1 MLTQQKRFGII
12 KQRAGE
18 REFALKRITIKD
30 VAREAGVSITTVSH
44 ALSGQGVM
52 KQETRD
58 RVVEIAKKMQYMPDW
73 NGRNLKASET
83 GTVGFFTSSI
93 RGYYGILVD
102 VMYEECR
109 KNGYEMEVFI
119 TDNGDSLLRIL
130 LSRRVDGAVILHSGF
145 LERHEKIL
153 QDSEL
158 PTVFLDRE
166 IQTKY
171 VSSVLLDSYPTG
183 RMAAEYLF
191 SLGHRHL
198 MTIRGADT
206 FDGIERQRG
215 FEDYLREQGH
225 PLEPGYLLNGYF
237 DRWRAYGEMSRFL
250 EKGLP
255 LPDAIFAANDDSAF
269 GCIKALTEAGY
280 EVPADVSV
288 LGCDDIEL
296 SQWYVPALT
305 TICTHM
311 TDQGTAAMKELA
323 GLMQG
328 GCKGKLHMIKGQII
342 ERASCRKAE

>member
-1 MLTQQKRFGII
+1 M
-12 KQRAGE
+12 
-18 REFALKRITIKD
+18 KRITIKD

-44 ALSGQGVM
+44 ALSGQGVL

-83 GTVGFFTSSI
+83 GTVGIFTASI
-93 RGYYGILVD
+93 RGYYGILAD

-130 LSRRVDGAVILHSGF
+130 LSRRVDGAIILHRGF
-145 LERHEKIL
+145 GEKHEKTL

-158 PTVFLDRE
+158 PTVFLDRK

-171 VSSVLLDSYPTG
+171 VSSVLFDSYRTG

-191 SLGHRHL
+191 SLGHRRL
-198 MTIRGADT
+198 MSIRGEDT

-215 FEDYLREQGH
+215 FEDYLKEQGY
-225 PLEPGYLLNGYF
+225 PLAEEYLLNGYF
-237 DRWRAYGEMSRFL
+237 DRWMAYGETKRFL
-250 EKGLP
+250 ESGRP
-255 LPDAIFAANDDSAF
+255 LPDAVFAANDDSAF

-280 EVPADVSV
+280 GVPGDVSV

-296 SQWYVPALT
+296 SQWYVPALS
-305 TICTHM
+305 TICTHI
-311 TDQGTAAMKELA
+311 TEQGITAMRELA
-323 GLMQG
+323 ALMQG
-328 GCKGKLHMIKGQII
+328 ESRGRLSMISGQIV
-342 ERASCRKAE
+342 ERASCRKADEVS

>member
-1 MLTQQKRFGII
+1 M
-12 KQRAGE
+12 
-18 REFALKRITIKD
+18 KRITIKD
-30 VAREAGVSITTVSH
+30 VAKEAGVSITTVSH

-58 RVVEIAKKMQYMPDW
+58 RVIEIAKKMQYMPDW

-83 GTVGFFTSSI
+83 GTVGFFTLSI

-102 VMYEECR
+102 AMYEECR

-119 TDNGDSLLRIL
+119 TDSGGSLLRML

-145 LERHEKIL
+145 QKKHEKIL

-171 VSSVLLDSYPTG
+171 ISSVVFDSYRTG
-183 RMAAEYLF
+183 RRAGEYLF
-191 SLGHRHL
+191 SLGHRRL
-198 MTIRGADT
+198 MLIRGEDI

-215 FEDYLREQGH
+215 FEDFLQEQGY
-225 PLEPGYLLNGYF
+225 PLEQDYLLNGRF
-237 DRWRAYGEMSRFL
+237 DRWTAYGEMNRFL
-250 EKGLP
+250 EKKLP
-255 LPDAIFAANDDSAF
+255 LPDAIFASNDDSAF
-269 GCIKALTEAGY
+269 GCIKALMEAGY
-280 EVPADVSV
+280 SVPEDVSV

-296 SQWYVPALT
+296 SQWYVPALS
-305 TICTHM
+305 TIYTHI
-311 TDQGTAAMKELA
+311 TDQGIAAVKELT

-328 GCKGKLHMIKGQII
+328 NRSGKLHLIKGQLI
-342 ERASCRKAE
+342 ERASCRRAD

>member
-1 MLTQQKRFGII
+1 M
-12 KQRAGE
+12 
-18 REFALKRITIKD
+18 KRITIKD

-58 RVVEIAKKMQYMPDW
+58 RVIEIAHKMQYMPDW

-83 GTVGFFTSSI
+83 GVVGFFASSI
-93 RGYYGILVD
+93 RGYYGILAD

-109 KNGYEMEVFI
+109 KTGYEMEVFI
-119 TDNGDSLLRIL
+119 TDSGDSLLNIL
-130 LSRRVDGAVILHSGF
+130 LSRRVDGAVILHNGF
-145 LERHEKIL
+145 LERHEEIL
-153 QDSEL
+153 KDSEL

-166 IQTKY
+166 IRTKY
-171 VSSVLLDSYPTG
+171 ISSVLMDSYPAG

-191 SLGHRHL
+191 SLGHRSL
-198 MTIRGADT
+198 MMIRGADT
-206 FDGIERQRG
+206 FDGIERQKG

-225 PLEPGYLLNGYF
+225 PLEADYLLNGNF
-237 DRWRAYGEMSRFL
+237 DRWVAYGEMNRFL
-250 EKGLP
+250 EKKLP

-280 EVPADVSV
+280 SVPADVSV

-296 SQWYVPALT
+296 SQWYVPALS
-305 TICTHM
+305 TICTHIA
-311 TDQGTAAMKELA
+311 DQGITAMNEIVDLIRKE
-323 GLMQG
+323 
-328 GCKGKLHMIKGQII
+328 CSGKIQLIKGQIV

>member
-1 MLTQQKRFGII
+1 M
-12 KQRAGE
+12 
-18 REFALKRITIKD
+18 KRITIKD

-58 RVVEIAKKMQYMPDW
+58 RVVEIAKKLQYMPDW

-83 GTVGFFTSSI
+83 GTVGFFTASI
-93 RGYYGILVD
+93 RGYYGILAD
-102 VMYEECR
+102 VMYEECH

-119 TDNGDSLLRIL
+119 TDSGDNLLQIL

-145 LERHEKIL
+145 LKRHEKIL

-171 VSSVLLDSYPTG
+171 ASSVLFDSYLTG
-183 RMAAEYLF
+183 RMAADYLF
-191 SLGHRHL
+191 SLGHRRL

-206 FDGIERQRG
+206 FDGNERQRG

-225 PLEPGYLLNGYF
+225 PLKEDYLLNGDF
-237 DRWRAYGEMSRFL
+237 DRQMAYDETTRFL
-250 EKGLP
+250 EGGLP

-280 EVPADVSV
+280 EIPADVSV

-311 TDQGTAAMKELA
+311 TEQGTTAMKELA

-328 GCKGKLHMIKGQII
+328 DCKGRLHRIKGQII
-342 ERASCRKAE
+342 ERASCRKISE

>member
-1 MLTQQKRFGII
+1 M
-12 KQRAGE
+12 
-18 REFALKRITIKD
+18 KRITIKD

-102 VMYEECR
+102 TMYEECH

-119 TDNGDSLLRIL
+119 TDSGDSLLRIL

-145 LERHEKIL
+145 LEKHEKIL
-153 QDSEL
+153 KDSEM

-171 VSSVLLDSYPTG
+171 VSSVLFDSYQTG
-183 RMAAEYLF
+183 RMAADYLF
-191 SLGHRHL
+191 SLGHRRL
-198 MTIRGADT
+198 MTIRGSDT
-206 FDGIERQRG
+206 FDGNERQRG
-215 FEDYLREQGH
+215 FEDYLKEQGH
-225 PLEPGYLLNGYF
+225 PLGKDYLLNGLF
-237 DRWRAYGEMSRFL
+237 DRWVAYGELNRFL
-250 EKGLP
+250 ENGLP

-280 EVPADVSV
+280 KVPEDVSV

-296 SQWYVPALT
+296 SQWYDPALS

-311 TDQGTAAMKELA
+311 TDQGTTAMKELA

-328 GCKGKLHMIKGQII
+328 GHSGRLHMIKGQII

>member
-1 MLTQQKRFGII
+1 M
-12 KQRAGE
+12 
-18 REFALKRITIKD
+18 KRITIKD

-102 VMYEECR
+102 AMYEECHA
-109 KNGYEMEVFI
+109 NGYEMEVFI
-119 TDNGDSLLRIL
+119 TDSGDSLLQIL
-130 LSRRVDGAVILHSGF
+130 LSRRVDGAVILHNGF
-145 LERHEKIL
+145 LERHVKIL

-171 VSSVLLDSYPTG
+171 ASSVLFDSYQTG

-191 SLGHRHL
+191 SLGHRRL
-198 MTIRGADT
+198 MTIKGANT
-206 FDGIERQRG
+206 FDGNERQRG
-215 FEDYLREQGH
+215 FEDYLREQGY
-225 PLEPGYLLNGYF
+225 PLDDDYLLDGRF
-237 DRWRAYGEMSRFL
+237 DRWRAYNEMSRFMGR
-250 EKGLP
+250 GLP

-280 EVPADVSV
+280 DVPADVSV

-296 SQWYVPALT
+296 SQWYVPALS

-311 TDQGTAAMKELA
+311 TDQGMTAMRELA
-323 GLMQG
+323 GLVQG
-328 GCKGKLHMIKGQII
+328 EKKGKFHMIKGQII
-342 ERASCRKAE
+342 ERASCRRAE

>member
-1 MLTQQKRFGII
+1 M
-12 KQRAGE
+12 
-18 REFALKRITIKD
+18 KRITIKD

-102 VMYEECR
+102 VMYEECH

-145 LERHEKIL
+145 LEKHEKIL

-166 IQTKY
+166 IQTRY

-183 RMAAEYLF
+183 RMAADYLF
-191 SLGHRHL
+191 SLGHRRL

-215 FEDYLREQGH
+215 FADYLREQGY
-225 PLEPGYLLNGYF
+225 PLEEDYLLNGYF
-237 DRWRAYGEMSRFL
+237 DRWVAYGEMNRFL

-269 GCIKALTEAGY
+269 GCIKALMEAGY
-280 EVPADVSV
+280 SVPADVSV

-296 SQWYVPALT
+296 SQWFVPALS

-311 TDQGTAAMKELA
+311 TDQGTTAMKELA

-328 GCKGKLHMIKGQII
+328 ECSGKLHMIKGQIV
-342 ERASCRKAE
+342 ERASCRMAR